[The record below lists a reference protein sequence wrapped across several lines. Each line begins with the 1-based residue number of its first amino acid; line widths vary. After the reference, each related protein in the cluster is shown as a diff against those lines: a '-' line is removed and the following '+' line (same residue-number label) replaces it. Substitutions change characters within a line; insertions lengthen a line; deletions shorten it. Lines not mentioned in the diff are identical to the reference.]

1 MPFSQQ
7 TKGAGMEYYV
17 GLDVSQR
24 QTAVCV
30 VDGQGK
36 KIAEG
41 KVLTLPGDIYG
52 WLATK
57 VLDLAAIVRV
67 GLEAG
72 AMSNWLYTEL
82 GKLGLPMICLEAY
95 QAHQF
100 LKSNRNKT
108 DKNDARGLAQLVRM
122 GGDFIRPV
130 TVRAQT
136 SREDR
141 TLLTLRQNLVKQKI
155 NLENAITGSLKPFGL
170 VVARGNL
177 SARTFRLRV
186 IEALVLAE
194 ERGINLR
201 RGLEPS
207 LDLYDSSCEQI
218 AKLTK
223 QIQATARNNPVC
235 RRLMTAPGVGPIV
248 ALSFVTAVDV
258 PERFSKSEDI
268 GAYFGLTPR
277 QFQSGE
283 TDLRGDISRLGNS
296 MTRSHL
302 VQAATVLLTSGNKW
316 STLRAWGR
324 KIAKKRGFRKARIAV
339 ARKLAVVLHR
349 MWINEQDFCW
359 SNKQTE
365 KELAGA
371 TPA

>member
-1 MPFSQQ
+1 
-7 TKGAGMEYYV
+7 MEYYV

-24 QTAVCV
+24 QTAVCI

-36 KIAEG
+36 KIAES
-41 KVLTLPGDIYG
+41 KVLTLPTDIHG

-57 VLDLAAIVRV
+57 ISDLSAIVRV
-67 GLEAG
+67 GLESG
-72 AMSNWLYTEL
+72 AMSNWLYTDL
-82 GKLGLPMICLEAY
+82 TKLGLPMICLEAF

-130 TVRAQT
+130 TVRAQV

-141 TLLTLRQNLVKQKI
+141 MLLTLRQNLVKQKI
-155 NLENAITGSLKPFGL
+155 ALENAITGSLKQFGF
-170 VVARGNL
+170 VVARGGVG
-177 SARTFRLRV
+177 RKTFRSR
-186 IEALVLAE
+186 IEEALAKAD
-194 ERGINLR
+194 ERGFNLR
-201 RGLEPS
+201 TAIMPS
-207 LDLYDSSCEQI
+207 LDLHGVLHQQL
-218 AKLTK
+218 AKLTR
-223 QIQATARNNPVC
+223 QIQTTAASNPVC
-235 RRLMTAPGVGPIV
+235 QRLMTTPGVGPIV
-248 ALSFVTAVDV
+248 ALSFVTAIDV
-258 PERFSKSEDI
+258 PERFSKSDDI

-302 VQAATVLLTSGNKW
+302 VQAATVLLTSGKKW
-316 STLRAWGR
+316 SALRAWGM
-324 KIAKKRGFRKARIAV
+324 KVAKRRGFSKARIAV
-339 ARKLAVVLHR
+339 ARKLAIVLHR
-349 MWINEQDFCW
+349 MWINEQDFRW
-359 SNKQTE
+359 SNQAAEE
-365 KELAGA
+365 KELAGI